1 MLKLRGE
8 SNIFDIGTG
17 KGVKIKNIIS
27 NLNLS
32 NKKINF
38 VKTKNFEIDNSIANN
53 NFLKKKIRFKKF
65 KNLETFLKI
74 KKLNYQNNNI
84 QSNYIEN
91 TLYGSV
97 IYGAG
102 YSGKQLHKQFRQYDK
117 DVVSYFVDDDPE
129 KIGKTINEIK
139 ILSYEELKELSNKIH
154 IRNIIV
160 AIPSLTEKKRT
171 NLFKKLLPIT
181 SVLSSLPEK
190 KFYKKNKINLDDLN
204 KISLEEILNKE
215 VLDTKKI
222 DFNSFKDKS
231 ILVTGGA
238 GSIGSEISKQLLGT
252 KLKRLLILDH
262 SELNIYR
269 LNQKIKS
276 KKMQIILGNIQDTTL
291 MKKIIHDKKIDYIF
305 HAAAYK
311 HVKYL
316 EDNVYAAIKNNIFG
330 TLSLLKASKHK
341 KVHFTFI
348 STDKAVEPKTVLG
361 ITKRIGEILITH
373 YATYKNLKKS
383 KFNIVRFGNVIGS
396 DGSALPYFLNQIK
409 QDLPISLT
417 DKKMERYFMTIKE
430 ACELVLQST
439 KINTKNRILFL
450 DMGKPVKILNII
462 TKLFSILK
470 KPKQKLK
477 IKLIGNKF
485 NEKISEKLVTKNLF
499 YKTKYKKIYSVNEKR
514 IDGEKIDFEMQKLNE
529 KIEKCNNKELFNL
542 IKNIV

>member
-91 TLYGSV
+91 TLFGSV

-341 KVHFTFI
+341 IVHFTFI

-361 ITKRIGEILITH
+361 KTKRIGEILITH

>member
-1 MLKLRGE
+1 M
-8 SNIFDIGTG
+8 
-17 KGVKIKNIIS
+17 
-27 NLNLS
+27 
-32 NKKINF
+32 
-38 VKTKNFEIDNSIANN
+38 
-53 NFLKKKIRFKKF
+53 
-65 KNLETFLKI
+65 
-74 KKLNYQNNNI
+74 
-84 QSNYIEN
+84 
-91 TLYGSV
+91 
-97 IYGAG
+97 
-102 YSGKQLHKQFRQYDK
+102 
-117 DVVSYFVDDDPE
+117 
-129 KIGKTINEIK
+129 
-139 ILSYEELKELSNKIH
+139 
-154 IRNIIV
+154 
-160 AIPSLTEKKRT
+160 
-171 NLFKKLLPIT
+171 
-181 SVLSSLPEK
+181 PEK